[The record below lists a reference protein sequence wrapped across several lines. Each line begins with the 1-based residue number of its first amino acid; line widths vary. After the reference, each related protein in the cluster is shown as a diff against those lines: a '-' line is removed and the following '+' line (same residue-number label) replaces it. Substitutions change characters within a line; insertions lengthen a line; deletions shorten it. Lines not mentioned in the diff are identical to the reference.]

1 MINIMNSIPRMRT
14 ISNVIKEIKNIDPN
28 TAFTERAL
36 RRMIN
41 EKEIPVVKIGNK
53 NLINLDLLIDKLTF
67 NSYNDKVI
75 GVS

>member
-14 ISNVIKEIKNIDPN
+14 ISKVVKEIKSIDPD

-36 RRMIN
+36 RRMIF
-41 EKEIPVVKIGNK
+41 EKEIPVVQIGNK
-53 NLINLDLLIDKLTF
+53 KLINLDLLIEKLSGI
-67 NSYNDKVI
+67 SYNEKAI